1 MDLVIMAAGMGSRFG
16 GLKQVE
22 PFGPTGEFILDYSIY
37 DAKRVGINKV
47 VFIIKEE
54 NYDLFKETVGKRIEG
69 KIKVDYVFQRT
80 TDFLD
85 GFVPKEERIKPWG
98 TAQAILACKDVVK
111 DNFIVINADDFYGYE
126 SFKVVKEYM
135 DTVDKNSFSFAMAG
149 YIVKNTLSE
158 NGKVKRGVCSAKEGY
173 LEKIIETNIGYEE
186 DVLRARTLVGD
197 EEVPVEK
204 DDFISMNFF
213 GFTPMIF
220 PYLEKE
226 FKNFLEKNKENI
238 NNCEYLIPEVVQSM
252 IDQKICTVKILK
264 TNAVWHGVTY
274 KEDKENVQKAIT
286 SLIANKEYKEDLW
299 K

>member
-37 DAKRVGINKV
+37 DAKRVGIDRV

-69 KIKVDYVFQRT
+69 KINVEYVFQKT

-85 GFVPKEERIKPWG
+85 GFVPSEERIKPWG

-111 DNFIVINADDFYGYE
+111 NNFIVINADDFYGYE
-126 SFKVVKEYM
+126 SFKGVKDYM
-135 DTVDKNSFSFAMAG
+135 DTVDKNSYSFAMAG

-158 NGKVKRGVCSAKEGY
+158 NGKVKRGICFEKDGY
-173 LEKIIETNIGYEE
+173 LEKIIETNIGYEN
-186 DVLRARTLVGD
+186 DVLCARTLVGD
-197 EEVPVEK
+197 QAVSVTQ

-226 FKNFLEKNKENI
+226 FKRFLEANKENI
-238 NNCEYLIPEVVQSM
+238 NACEYLIPEVVQSM
-252 IDQKICTVKILK
+252 IDQKICTMKIVK
-264 TNAVWHGVTY
+264 TNAIWHGVTY
-274 KEDKENVQKAIT
+274 KEDKESVQKAIT
-286 SLIANKEYKEDLW
+286 SLIEKKEYPENLW